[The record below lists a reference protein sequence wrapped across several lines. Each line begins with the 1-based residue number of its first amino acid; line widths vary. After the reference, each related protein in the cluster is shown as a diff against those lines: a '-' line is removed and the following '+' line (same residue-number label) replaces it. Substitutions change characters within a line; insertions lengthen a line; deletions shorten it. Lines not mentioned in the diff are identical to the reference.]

1 MAINYDN
8 HPCFN
13 DKVRHTFGRVH
24 LPVAPA
30 CNVQCNFCDRR
41 FDCVNESRPGVSSSI
56 LEPNE
61 ALEYLDRIVYAKGN
75 ISVVGIAGPGDPFAN
90 SDKTITTI
98 DLVRKKYPDI
108 ILCVATNGLNLDSYV
123 DELTFY
129 NISHITVTVNAVNPS
144 ISKKIYSWIRPG
156 KKTIPVEA
164 GASMLLE
171 SQLRSISRMKERG
184 LTVKVNTI
192 IIPGINDFHVPEV
205 AEKMS
210 RLKVDIFNAIPLYN
224 NPESVFKNIPE
235 PSKELVTEIR
245 EKSSEFIKQ
254 MHHCTRCRADAVGLL
269 GDTDTVDSF
278 SLMKESRIR
287 DSKLSERPYVAVA
300 SIEGFL
306 VSAHLGEAE
315 ELMIYKKMGEDI
327 ELVERRKTPA
337 RGDGDLRWERL
348 AGILSDC
355 STIIVNGIG
364 EKPKSILSNNGINVI
379 VAEGM
384 IHDAVTG
391 IMNGADIAFMQ
402 KKVRKACGAECSGN
416 GTGCL

>member
-61 ALEYLDRIVYAKGN
+61 ALEYLDRIVHSKGN

-90 SDKTITTI
+90 ADKTITTI

-156 KKTIPVEA
+156 KKTIPVEE

-224 NPESVFKNIPE
+224 NPGSVFKDIPE
-235 PSKELVTEIR
+235 PSKELVAEIR
-245 EKSSEFIKQ
+245 KKSSEFIKQ

-287 DSKLSERPYVAVA
+287 DSKLSEHPYVAVA

-379 VAEGM
+379 VAEG
-384 IHDAVTG
+384 IIRDAVTG

-402 KKVRKACGAECSGN
+402 KKVRKACGAECGGN